1 VRKLQPATTSRSGS
15 VHHIT
20 KLIEEGEHQRLDF
33 KFEIADSLKI
43 ARTLVAFANTDGGRL
58 LIGVKDN
65 GVLAGVRSEEEYY
78 MAEGAAKLCC
88 RPPVEF
94 TVKEWNLNKKT
105 ILEII
110 IPKSSLR
117 PHFAKQKEGNWIAY
131 HRVKDQN
138 FIVNRILMR
147 VWKGENAPRGVYLK
161 FLESEKFLLDHLEKN
176 GSITV
181 SKFMRLAGIPRNKAE
196 STLVKFILLKIL
208 LMNFTENETF
218 FTLNPAAKLTENA

>member
-1 VRKLQPATTSRSGS
+1 MQ
-15 VHHIT
+15 HHIT

-33 KFEIADSLKI
+33 KFEIADSHKI

-78 MAEGAAKLCC
+78 MVEGSAKLCC
-88 RPPVEF
+88 KPPVDF

-110 IPKSSLR
+110 IPKSDQR
-117 PHFAKQKEGNWIAY
+117 PHFAKQKDGSWLAY

-138 FIVNRILMR
+138 FLVNRILMR
-147 VWKGENAPRGVYLK
+147 VWKNEIKPRGVFLK
-161 FLESEKFLLDHLEKN
+161 FTDAERFLLDDLEKN
-176 GSITV
+176 PSITV
-181 SKFMRLAGIPRNKAE
+181 SKFIRNTGISRNKAE
-196 STLVKFILLKIL
+196 SIFVKFLLLKIL
-208 LMNFTENETF
+208 QMHFTENLTF
-218 FTLNPAAKLTENA
+218 FTLNPDAKLSENN